1 MSSREVIELPH
12 ALIEVEARPG
22 YLFIIETGSLDSM
35 SELKRYTARLDA
47 MARRLQ
53 RTKALIDARGEVG
66 DPSPEIR
73 KAMWEWLTGVDRT
86 FERVAFV
93 LATEMAVARVNMT
106 ALSRRA
112 QLRAFDAIH
121 AGQRWLLRDPRLSTA
136 GTEPR
141 IESSPPTGE
150 RRRVPRPSPT
160 EYRIT
165 DAPADT
171 VRRTDSDEDGGSQVA

>member
-22 YLFIIETGSLDSM
+22 YLFIIETGSLETL
-35 SELKRYTARLDA
+35 SELRRYTARLDA
-47 MARRLQ
+47 MAERLE

-73 KAMWEWLTGVDRT
+73 KAMWEWLTAHERT

-112 QLRAFDAIH
+112 PLRAFDAIH

-141 IESSPPTGE
+141 LESSPPSGE
-150 RRRVPRPSPT
+150 RRSRPSPT
-160 EYRIT
+160 QYRIT
-165 DAPADT
+165 DAPTDT
-171 VRRTDSDEDGGSQVA
+171 VRSGPDEDGGSQVA